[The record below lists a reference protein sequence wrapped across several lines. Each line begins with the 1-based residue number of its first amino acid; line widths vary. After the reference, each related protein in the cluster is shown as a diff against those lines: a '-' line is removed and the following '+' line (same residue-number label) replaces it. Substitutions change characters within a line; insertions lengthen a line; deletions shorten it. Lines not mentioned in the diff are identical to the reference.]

1 MNRRH
6 FLQGVGLIAVGVATA
21 GVASVL
27 IPPAPDPYGEEFM
40 SRVGDRVRDIVRE
53 TGRPPRRLEIAAPE
67 MKNGAMV
74 RHVVVDLE
82 IGSSLLDVNRFSWW
96 QPVI

>member
-27 IPPAPDPYGEEFM
+27 IPPTPDPYGEEFM
-40 SRVGDRVRDIVRE
+40 NRVRDKVVSIVRE
-53 TGRPPRRLEIAAPE
+53 TGRQPRRLEIAAPE
-67 MKNGAMV
+67 VKNGTWA

-82 IGSSLLDVNRFSWW
+82 IGSSLLDVNRVSWW
-96 QPVI
+96 QSV